1 MLLRRWICGYLRPFA
16 PFSWLPLICSC
27 LDFCFGELNS
37 LIAQRYHS
45 TFYFSLN
52 NSFPQCLP
60 NSPDV
65 CTLPRS
71 YTRILVLLV
80 DAFRYDFAVFDE
92 NADESSLPPFKNRM
106 PKLHSLLQHSD
117 NSRLFK
123 IYADPPTTTMQW
135 IKAITTGSFP
145 TFVEGRVSKN

>member
-1 MLLRRWICGYLRPFA
+1 MNLRLLASICALQLVATYLFLSGFLLRRVELSNRSEVPFFFQF
-16 PFSWLPLICSC
+16 FSNP
-27 LDFCFGELNS
+27 
-37 LIAQRYHS
+37 
-45 TFYFSLN
+45 
-52 NSFPQCLP
+52 PQCLP

-123 IYADPPTTTMQW
+123 IYADPPTTTMQR

-145 TFVEGRVSKN
+145 TFVEGRVSKSTELEI